1 MHGCVRVRTKIK
13 GSHMLVL
20 HTFNE
25 STNSSAQGYTD
36 KEASTSHTQMV
47 CVALVNSL
55 TAGIDPEPVESFF
68 AIAVLKVGRK
78 DFYTRVSHYPMKEG
92 QQGPTSPLTFR
103 SLDELLHALARHEDA
118 GRHLRPVV
126 SVCAAYLGRF
136 FKLLQDFCDSRSVQ
150 TIKKSQQRRTAQ
162 ELKWLTSCSS

>member
-1 MHGCVRVRTKIK
+1 MQ
-13 GSHMLVL
+13 VL

-36 KEASTSHTQMV
+36 KEASASHTQVV

-55 TAGIDPEPVESFF
+55 TTGIDPESVESFF

-78 DFYTRVSHYPMKEG
+78 DFFIRVSQCPMKEG
-92 QQGPTSPLTFR
+92 QQGPAPPLTFR
-103 SLDELLHALARHEDA
+103 SLDQFFNAFACHEDA

-136 FKLLQDFCDSRSVQ
+136 LKLLQDLCDSRSVQ
-150 TIKKSQQRRTAQ
+150 TR
-162 ELKWLTSCSS
+162 